1 MLLSYYTRINA
12 LLASLLPMCAFMIDD
27 RVVPDPLV
35 LPLAADA
42 VQTPND
48 SNILLARQ
56 FYTSTPTPKG
66 KCCCVSGTATRLQT
80 FYKRI

>member
-1 MLLSYYTRINA
+1 
-12 LLASLLPMCAFMIDD
+12 MCAFMIDD
-27 RVVPDPLV
+27 RVISDPLV
-35 LPLAADA
+35 LPLAAD
-42 VQTPND
+42 VVRTPND
-48 SNILLARQ
+48 SNILLTTVARQ